1 MAPMFDEMALIGIG
15 LIGSSIAL
23 KARREGLA
31 RRIVAAT
38 RLLEK
43 LRLRLDKELK
53 DEAGEYD

>member
-1 MAPMFDEMALIGIG
+1 LAAG
-15 LIGSSIAL
+15 LGPT
-23 KARREGLA
+23 G
-31 RRIVAAT
+31 IVAAT